1 MARGRT
7 SVRKSSSSSSTSF
20 FGSLASMSWLDC
32 FISVALIF
40 GIVVLAM
47 CVCNHPERDS
57 TDTEG
62 FWTSLTSKVES
73 FTDATSPPPV
83 KVVSRNQLDEEVG
96 EEDIGCCL
104 VYYEQCGHCQQYK
117 PQWKTISN
125 DVNGTSVSGKT
136 VKMYECGD
144 DGDKDVWEAVS
155 KDHNIQGYPT
165 ILVKIGGRGSSWTE
179 YNGPRD
185 KLGEYLK
192 SL

>member
-1 MARGRT
+1 MARGRVSAK
-7 SVRKSSSSSSTSF
+7 SVSSSSTSLLD
-20 FGSLASMSWLDC
+20 SLASMSWLDVGV
-32 FISVALIF
+32 SVALVF

-73 FTDATSPPPV
+73 FTNTSPPPV
-83 KVVSRNQLDEEVG
+83 KVMSRSQLDEEVG
-96 EEDIGCCL
+96 EDDIGCCL

-117 PQWKTISN
+117 PRWKTISKKI
-125 DVNGTSVSGKT
+125 NGASAVSGKT

-144 DGDKDVWEAVS
+144 DGDKSVWEAVS